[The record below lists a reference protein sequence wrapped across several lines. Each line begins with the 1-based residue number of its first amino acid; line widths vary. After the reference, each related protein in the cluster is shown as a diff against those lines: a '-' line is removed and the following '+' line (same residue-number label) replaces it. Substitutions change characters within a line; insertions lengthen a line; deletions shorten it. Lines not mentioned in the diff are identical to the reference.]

1 MCAEQFEARF
11 TKYGMEINVRQILQ
25 QLSAKW
31 TQHENK
37 PHPLIISTITN
48 CGILRPATAAAESV
62 DRLALAHPSQRS
74 C

>member
-1 MCAEQFEARF
+1 MRR
-11 TKYGMEINVRQILQ
+11 TILGKIYKIWYGNVRQILQ

-62 DRLALAHPSQRS
+62 DRLAHPSQRS